1 MASRTEIFSSCG
13 LLRIFAGTW
22 NVSQEKAS
30 PEALRVWLEEPA
42 ASASL
47 VCIGLQEM
55 EMGAGSIGLAAVK
68 ETVSFRLQFLA
79 HLCIHFLDAICPAL
93 DHYRQGPDIGERL
106 LILTT

>member
-1 MASRTEIFSSCG
+1 MLCG
-13 LLRIFAGTW
+13 ILRIFAGTW

-42 ASASL
+42 AGASL

-68 ETVSFRLQFLA
+68 ETVS
-79 HLCIHFLDAICPAL
+79 LCLSISYTFIHFNFFKLFSL
-93 DHYRQGPDIGERL
+93 LVIGVNVNHE
-106 LILTT
+106 